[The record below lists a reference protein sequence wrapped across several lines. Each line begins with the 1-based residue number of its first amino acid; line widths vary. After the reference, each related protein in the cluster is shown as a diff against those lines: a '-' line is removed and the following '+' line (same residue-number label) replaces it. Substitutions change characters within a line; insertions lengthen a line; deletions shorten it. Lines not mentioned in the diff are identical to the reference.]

1 MYYMSGIKQQEQ
13 NETYELVFVITSHP
27 WLGNLIEAFAA
38 NRTPSNQ
45 FEYGFKKVG
54 KNTWRD
60 YFDDL
65 PASYTDLIDILHK
78 IADENLHKRFAAGSP
93 RVNRFYENLT
103 EEYIGKHVRPFID
116 KVVYQ
121 AASFMAE
128 QSIPLYYKGEAT
140 ERIRENPL
148 LISKK
153 LAETCF
159 HFERLPDKT
168 LYRLEVRYK
177 EDDLYLYMKKA
188 RLITQIPCLLL
199 IGRNL
204 LRFDPSWD
212 GKRLLP
218 FFEKEYLIAPK
229 SAEKQFFQKFV
240 QKSILHHP
248 YKAIGFDVH
257 VFDKTPV
264 PVLKIE
270 EHWQGGVV
278 LGLYFRY
285 KQDEIRMDDAA
296 KSRIRLLEN
305 DGDLGFEKIIRDQEY
320 EKKIATLLKSLGLTK
335 IDGPFFSVFPAS
347 MNAMDK
353 MAYAV
358 DEQVTTTVEWLNH
371 TIHTLVENGFETHR
385 MVFEKQYHAGDYSLE
400 FASEEKNDWFDL
412 HGKVVFGEFRLP
424 FAYLADN
431 ILSGNREYLLPD
443 GSIALL
449 PLEWMSKYHDIF
461 KFGKKEGDRWRV
473 KKYHYSVLKNSFD
486 ESITFKGFD
495 AEEKVEAYTLPDSV
509 QATFRPY
516 QLVGYRWMRFLQKH
530 QLGGCLADDMGLGK
544 TVQALALLSSV
555 HLNQKSVSIVSTGK
569 RQPENEFQRSFQL
582 NLFDVPVEVEASQS
596 MSVEGNSSLIV
607 MPLSLI
613 HNWKEE
619 IDRFVPSM
627 KVLEHV
633 GPDRTTTTGLFD
645 DYHLVLTTYGT
656 VRNDIELLETY
667 TFRYIILDESQIIKN
682 ASSRIFSAI
691 RKLKGQYRLV
701 LTGTPVENSLTDLW
715 SQMTF
720 VNPGMLGS
728 LNFFKKEFAY
738 PIEKKGDDKAANR
751 LRKLINPFILRRTKE
766 QVATELP
773 PMQEKI
779 HYCEMTPEQQTYYE
793 IKKSQIRNAI
803 TESLM
808 EKGPEK
814 SRFFILSGLTRL
826 RLIANHPAMIDK
838 DYTGD
843 SGKFMEVWRNIEN
856 LLSEKHKVLIFSQ
869 FVKHLNLFRN
879 DFDTSNLS
887 YAMLTGAHARKS
899 RKESIENFQTDQLR
913 QLFLISLKAGGLGLN
928 LTGAGYVFLLDPWW
942 NPAIEKQAINRAH
955 RIGQDKNVFVYRF
968 ITRNTVEE
976 KILKLQQRK
985 ANLADKF
992 IHQNNPLK
1000 SLSFEELDALI

>member
-1 MYYMSGIKQQEQ
+1 MSGFNNQEQ
-13 NETYELVFVITSHP
+13 NETHELVFVITSHP
-27 WLGNLIEAFAA
+27 WLGSLIEAFAA
-38 NRTPSNQ
+38 IRTPSNQ

-54 KNTWRD
+54 KNTWKD

-65 PASYTDLIDILHK
+65 PASHTELIDILHK
-78 IADENLHKRFAAGSP
+78 IADENLHKRFAAGNP
-93 RVNRFYENLT
+93 RVSRFYESLT
-103 EEYIGKHVRPFID
+103 EEYIGKHVRPFLD

-128 QSIPLYYKGEAT
+128 HSIPLYYKGEAS

-177 EDDLYLYMKKA
+177 DDDLYLYMKKA
-188 RLITQIPCLLL
+188 RLISQVPCLLL

-218 FFEKEYLIAPK
+218 FFDKEFLVTPK

-257 VFDKTPV
+257 VFEKSPV

-285 KQDEIRMDDAA
+285 HKDEIRMDDVAN
-296 KSRIRLLEN
+296 SRIRLLETG
-305 DGDLGFEKIIRDQEY
+305 DDLGFEKIIRDQVH
-320 EKKIATLLKSLGLTK
+320 EKSIASLLKSLGLSK
-335 IDGPFFSVFPAS
+335 IDGPFFSVYPAS

-353 MAYAV
+353 VAYAV
-358 DEQVTTTVEWLNH
+358 NEQVTSTVEWLNKN
-371 TIHTLVENGFETHR
+371 IHVLDENGIETQR
-385 MVFEKQYHAGDYSLE
+385 KVFEKQYHAGDYSLD
-400 FASEEKNDWFDL
+400 FVSEEKNDWFDL
-412 HGKVVFGEFRLP
+412 HGKVVFGEFKLP

-431 ILSGNREYLLPD
+431 ILKGNREYLLPD
-443 GSIALL
+443 GSIALI
-449 PLEWMSKYHDIF
+449 PQEWMSKYQDIF
-461 KFGKKEGDRWRV
+461 KFGKKEGDSWRV
-473 KKYHYSVLKNSFD
+473 KKHHYSVLKNTFS

-495 AEEKVEAYTLPDSV
+495 SEEKVAAYTLPDSV
-509 QATFRPY
+509 KATFRPY
-516 QLVGYRWMRFLQKH
+516 QLIGYRWMRFLQEH

-544 TVQALALLSSV
+544 TLQALALLASKHLGEELRNTTPAEQSSPESGARRA
-555 HLNQKSVSIVSTGK
+555 LQLPLFEETLEANIPQKMQV
-569 RQPENEFQRSFQL
+569 
-582 NLFDVPVEVEASQS
+582 D
-596 MSVEGNSSLIV
+596 GNSSLIV

-619 IDRFVPSM
+619 IERFVPSI

-633 GPDRTTTTGLFD
+633 GPGRATTSEVFN

-656 VRNDIELLETY
+656 VRNDIGLLESY

-691 RKLKGQYRLV
+691 RKLQGQHRLV

-715 SQMTF
+715 SQMSF
-720 VNPGMLGS
+720 VNPGMLGTLS
-728 LNFFKKEFAY
+728 FFKKEFVH
-738 PIEKKGDDKAANR
+738 PIQKKGDDKAADR

-773 PMQEKI
+773 PMQEKV

-826 RLIANHPAMIDK
+826 RLIANHPVIIDK
-838 DYTGD
+838 SYTGE
-843 SGKFMEVWRNIEN
+843 SGKFLEVWRNIEN
-856 LLSEKHKVLIFSQ
+856 LLSENHKVLIFSQ

-879 DFDTSNLS
+879 DFEASDLS
-887 YAMLTGAHARKS
+887 YAMLTGSHASKS
-899 RKESIENFQTDQLR
+899 RKESIDDFQTDQLKK
-913 QLFLISLKAGGLGLN
+913 LFLISLKAGGLGLN

-985 ANLADKF
+985 TNLADKF
-992 IHQNNPLK
+992 IHNNNPLK
-1000 SLSFEELDALI
+1000 SLTFEELDALI